1 MTYKFFCD
9 LEAELNKRTTD
20 TALWPEWEY
29 CAFGTPTQHVVL
41 YEFGMDDD
49 YPTYVRLVTEP
60 SGTVE
65 DGLHFPM
72 FTVIVSVNGE
82 RDTVYEGDDREIAIA
97 HALSVATKI
106 ETEWVPVEHLD
117 HGFEHEGLWITD
129 RTKSPCGRFDLTAE
143 ESDKLYGKETNNG

>member
-1 MTYKFFCD
+1 MRHEFFSD
-9 LEAELNKRTTD
+9 LEAELNRRTAD
-20 TALWPEWEY
+20 TALWPEWVYHSNWLNAIEGIAY
-29 CAFGTPTQHVVL
+29 D
-41 YEFGMDDD
+41 FGMDQDF
-49 YPTYVRLVTEP
+49 PTFVRLLYSQQKFQV
-60 SGTVE
+60 V
-65 DGLHFPM
+65 
-72 FTVIVSVNGE
+72 VSVNGE
-82 RDTVYEGDDREIAIA
+82 KDTVYEGGDREIAIA